1 MEIHFQQPL
10 KKRIPNKKKKKTNLI
25 SSKHSL
31 ESANK
36 TTAILHLIRDFLFNA
51 ILFAKLNLNYASSP
65 QFISF
70 YLSSFKVLE
79 LLLIAFLIT

>member
-1 MEIHFQQPL
+1 M
-10 KKRIPNKKKKKTNLI
+10 PNKKKKKTNLI

-70 YLSSFKVLE
+70 YLSSFKS
-79 LLLIAFLIT
+79 IRITINLFFIT